1 MGYYTQHLIR
11 IIPENDATVA
21 NYKRVSDAIKKEI
34 EDGEFYNFRIH
45 DGIMDDSHFNNGDG
59 SKWYLDESF
68 VEISKDVP
76 DLTIQFQYV
85 GDTYSFEP
93 EVADLIVLKNGE
105 DVTKYEEDIDLD
117 SFYEL
122 YGNIKESYIMSD
134 DPNEEVVQV
143 PGGLTIDDLYR
154 RDLDLEEDSDEDEM
168 EF

>member
-1 MGYYTQHLIR
+1 
-11 IIPENDATVA
+11 
-21 NYKRVSDAIKKEI
+21 
-34 EDGEFYNFRIH
+34 
-45 DGIMDDSHFNNGDG
+45 
-59 SKWYLDESF
+59 
-68 VEISKDVP
+68 
-76 DLTIQFQYV
+76 V

-93 EVADLIVLKNGE
+93 DVADLIVLKNGE
-105 DVTKYEEDIDLD
+105 DVTKYEEDIDLE

>member
-1 MGYYTQHLIR
+1 MNKRELVKAAANAAK
-11 IIPENDATVA
+11 ENGLRKYVSTPKKVFF
-21 NYKRVSDAIKKEI
+21 VSD
-34 EDGEFYNFRIH
+34 EDGNTKQFVAQGSDSAVLYNA
-45 DGIMDDSHFNNGDG
+45 
-59 SKWYLDESF
+59 
-68 VEISKDVP
+68 KDVEAIFEM
-76 DLTIQFQYV
+76 LL
-85 GDTYSFEP
+85 YSIKE
-93 EVADLIVLKNGE
+93 ALKNGE
-105 DVTKYEEDIDLD
+105 DVTKYEEDIDLE